1 MKIMHEETI
10 YNLHFS
16 IIVLQKQI
24 ALSDED
30 ILSWNNEL
38 DVKTQRNMWK
48 KSIAKKEKILKNL
61 KKGCE

>member
-38 DVKTQRNMWK
+38 DVKT
-48 KSIAKKEKILKNL
+48 
-61 KKGCE
+61 